1 MSMGTNRNDDH
12 LHPASSGHGVEY
24 ERDDLGSR
32 GVFGFFIG
40 LAVTGVIIYFIV
52 VGMYTFLDKYEQS
65 QMTAMSPLTKPE
77 DSAMVGARRVPPDY
91 VENRFKDNG
100 APLLEVDERGQL
112 KTFVLEQEKHLNSYG
127 WVDEKAGVAHIPIDH
142 AIDLLAQRGLPVY
155 QSGSANPAASAA
167 SNASAKKAAAK

>member
-1 MSMGTNRNDDH
+1 MSMSPNEDH
-12 LHPASSGHGVEY
+12 LHPAHGHGVEY
-24 ERDDLGSR
+24 EHDDLGSR

-112 KTFVLEQEKHLNSYG
+112 KTFVLDQEKELNSYG

-155 QSGSANPAASAA
+155 QPGSANAAGTAAPKAPAT
-167 SNASAKKAAAK
+167 KAAAKQ